1 MLVDR
6 KTNEVL
12 SMADVADH
20 EVDAEEVTPPSEE
33 DQAIR
38 RKELVIRYLRTWQRV
53 LPIAVGTILAAYTV
67 LHGSYT
73 FSSYSGRAKATFVIL
88 VGMFSLLQ
96 KLIRSRIQELEAD
109 QSILRARKRVQE
121 QLPGT
126 PEDTSTTEDTY
137 FDNLVKINVENLAAY
152 YELVK
157 IQTDKSFRASLG
169 IAYFGGSLIV
179 VGLALGFFRTDAT
192 DKVTY
197 IATGAGV
204 LTEFIAGVFFWLY
217 SKTVRQLRDYHDSLI
232 SVQNVLLSFKL
243 VSDTKDPKDKA
254 EMVSKM
260 CSYLMT
266 SLSRQVA
273 QEKLSSASVVN
284 GDRPE

>member
-1 MLVDR
+1 
-6 KTNEVL
+6 
-12 SMADVADH
+12 
-20 EVDAEEVTPPSEE
+20 
-33 DQAIR
+33 
-38 RKELVIRYLRTWQRV
+38 
-53 LPIAVGTILAAYTV
+53 
-67 LHGSYT
+67 
-73 FSSYSGRAKATFVIL
+73 
-88 VGMFSLLQ
+88 
-96 KLIRSRIQELEAD
+96 
-109 QSILRARKRVQE
+109 
-121 QLPGT
+121 
-126 PEDTSTTEDTY
+126 
-137 FDNLVKINVENLAAY
+137 VENLAAY

-204 LTEFIAGVFFWLY
+204 LTEFISGVFFWLY
-217 SKTVRQLRDYHDSLI
+217 SKTVRQLREYHDSLI

-266 SLSRQVA
+266 SLSKQVDQDKA
-273 QEKLSSASVVN
+273 ASTKVDRALPRRKTRRVN
-284 GDRPE
+284 GDQPR